1 MKVSVIGAG
10 SWGTTLAAVLS
21 EKLERVMLW
30 ARREEIA
37 REINERRTNST
48 YLPGITLPEPIQ
60 ATSNIAEAVSQAE
73 LLIIAV
79 PSKYFRQ
86 VCEALSRYLH
96 PSARFLSV
104 TKGIES
110 DTLKR
115 MSEVMM
121 DVFDASQSRIAVL
134 SGPNHAE
141 EVIRKIP
148 SATVVASSSRELAE
162 TFQEL
167 LMREYFRVYTH
178 DDVVGVEI
186 AGTVKNVLA
195 IAVGISDGIGFGD
208 NTRAALITRGL
219 AEMVRLGR
227 KMNANPLTFLGLSGI
242 GDLIATA
249 TSKHSRNRNFGEA
262 IGRGKNPDDVL
273 SSSKM
278 FVEGVINAKSVMRLA
293 QKYEVDMP
301 ICREVYEIV
310 YEGKNPSQSV
320 LSLMLRSPKP
330 EIEMG

>member
-21 EKLERVMLW
+21 ERLEKVVLW
-30 ARREEIA
+30 ARREEVA
-37 REINERRTNST
+37 REINELRTNRT
-48 YLPGITLPEPIQ
+48 YLPGITLPDSIY
-60 ATSNIAEAVSQAE
+60 ATSSIDEAVSRADF
-73 LLIIAV
+73 LIIAV

-86 VCEALSRYLH
+86 VCELASSRAM
-96 PSARFLSV
+96 PSTGFLSV
-104 TKGIES
+104 TKGVEA

-115 MSEVMM
+115 MSEVITE
-121 DVFDASQSRIAVL
+121 VFKVSENQVAVL

-148 SATVVASSSRELAE
+148 SATVVASKNRELAE
-162 TFQEL
+162 TFQKL

-262 IGRGKNPDDVL
+262 IGKGENLSDVL

-278 FVEGVINAKSVMRLA
+278 FVEGVINAKSVIRLA
-293 QKYEVDMP
+293 QRHDVEMP

-330 EIEMG
+330 EIEM

>member
-21 EKLERVMLW
+21 ERLEKVVLW
-30 ARREEIA
+30 ARREEVA
-37 REINERRTNST
+37 REINELRTNRT
-48 YLPGITLPEPIQ
+48 YLPGITLPDSIY
-60 ATSNIAEAVSQAE
+60 ATSSIDEAVSRAD

-86 VCEALSRYLH
+86 VCELASSH
-96 PSARFLSV
+96 AMPSTGFLSV
-104 TKGIES
+104 TKGVEA

-115 MSEVMM
+115 MSEVITE
-121 DVFDASQSRIAVL
+121 VFKVSENQVAVL

-148 SATVVASSSRELAE
+148 SATVVASKNRELAE
-162 TFQEL
+162 TFQKL

-262 IGRGKNPDDVL
+262 IGKGENLSDVL

-278 FVEGVINAKSVMRLA
+278 FVEGVINAKSVIRLA
-293 QKYEVDMP
+293 QRHDVEMP

-330 EIEMG
+330 EIEM